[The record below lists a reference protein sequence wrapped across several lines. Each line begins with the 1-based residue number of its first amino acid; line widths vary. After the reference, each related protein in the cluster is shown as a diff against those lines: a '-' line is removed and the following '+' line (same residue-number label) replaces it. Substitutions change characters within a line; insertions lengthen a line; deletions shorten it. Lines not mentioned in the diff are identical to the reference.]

1 MKATLE
7 GAPTADGERTA
18 AERIAAKL
26 ARVPAVVAVHADDSP
41 GMTRIWTVLV
51 EDDDAALD
59 AVFQR
64 ELELHDDYGERLAS
78 VEFHVVSQEVARS
91 LALGDRIYERARR

>member
-1 MKATLE
+1 MKVMLE
-7 GAPTADGERTA
+7 GGPRVDG
-18 AERIAAKL
+18 ERIAAAKIAAEL
-26 ARVPAVVAVHADDSP
+26 AQVPAVVAVHANDSP

-64 ELELHDDYGERLAS
+64 ELELHDDCGERLAS
-78 VEFHVVSQEVARS
+78 VEFHVVSQEAARS
-91 LALGDRIYERARR
+91 LALGDPIYERARQ

>member
-7 GAPTADGERTA
+7 GRPRVDGERMA
-18 AERIAAKL
+18 VARIAAEL
-26 ARVPAVVAVHADDSP
+26 ARVPAVVAVHASDSQ

-51 EDDDAALD
+51 EDDDATLD

-78 VEFHVVSQEVARS
+78 IEFRVVSQEAARS
-91 LALGDRIYERARR
+91 LALDHPIYERAR

>member
-1 MKATLE
+1 M
-7 GAPTADGERTA
+7 DGGRLA
-18 AERIAAKL
+18 AERIAAEL
-26 ARVPAVVAVHADDSP
+26 ARVPAVVAVHGSDSQ

-64 ELELHDDYGERLAS
+64 ELDLHDDYGERLES

-91 LALGDRIYERARR
+91 LALGDPIYERARR

>member
-7 GAPTADGERTA
+7 GEPRVDGKRIV
-18 AERIAAKL
+18 AERIAARL
-26 ARVPAVVAVHADDSP
+26 ARVPAVVAVHASDSQ

-51 EDDDAALD
+51 EDDDATLD

-78 VEFHVVSQEVARS
+78 IEFHVVSQEAARS
-91 LALGDRIYERARR
+91 LALGNPIFERAR

>member
-7 GAPTADGERTA
+7 REPRMDG
-18 AERIAAKL
+18 ERIAAQRIAAEL
-26 ARVPAVVAVHADDSP
+26 ARVPAVVAVHASDSQ

-51 EDDDAALD
+51 EDDDATLD

-78 VEFHVVSQEVARS
+78 IEFHVVSQEAARS
-91 LALGDRIYERARR
+91 LALGDPIYERAR

>member
-1 MKATLE
+1 MKVAVE
-7 GAPTADGERTA
+7 QGSKVDGERIA

-26 ARVPAVVAVHADDSP
+26 ARVPAVVAVHASDSQ
-41 GMTRIWTVLV
+41 GMIRIWTVLV
-51 EDDDAALD
+51 EDDDATLD

-78 VEFHVVSQEVARS
+78 VEFEELSNVV
-91 LALGDRIYERARR
+91 DRPLT

>member
-7 GAPTADGERTA
+7 GRPRVDGKRAA

-41 GMTRIWTVLV
+41 G
-51 EDDDAALD
+51 
-59 AVFQR
+59 
-64 ELELHDDYGERLAS
+64 
-78 VEFHVVSQEVARS
+78 
-91 LALGDRIYERARR
+91 

>member
-7 GAPTADGERTA
+7 GRPRVDGKRTA

-51 EDDDAALD
+51 EDDDATLD

-64 ELELHDDYGERLAS
+64 ELELHDAYGERLAS

-91 LALGDRIYERARR
+91 LALGDPIYERARR